1 MDGVFHALAHTHR
14 RRMLDLVAAEP
25 GVTVGRV
32 AGNFD
37 VSRIAVMNH
46 LAVLERAGLVL
57 SERVGVTRRLYLNA
71 TPIRMIYER
80 WTDAFSGHW
89 AGHLLR
95 IKQAAEGAAAG
106 SAGAAG
112 AGAGAGA
119 DRRKGRKADD

>member
-32 AGNFD
+32 AANFD

-57 SERVGVTRRLYLNA
+57 SERVGTTRRLYLNA
-71 TPIRMIYER
+71 APIRMIYER

-95 IKQAAEGAAAG
+95 IKQLAE
-106 SAGAAG
+106 G
-112 AGAGAGA
+112 AGAGAAAGVA
-119 DRRKGRKADD
+119 TRKGGKADD